1 MTAPSPKRSARAPF
15 AATWLGHKE
24 ITDHERGT
32 GDTAGIL
39 SRRGGSISRPDC
51 FHIGFQG
58 DGTMVGTAAM
68 QPGTTESLEFSVS
81 PEDMHAFRRL
91 SGDTNPLHDDRA
103 FAMRRGFKGIV
114 VYGSLIVAQVSRL
127 LGTVLPGPGCV
138 WHSLS
143 LRFRNPLYVGV
154 PARLYGTVTY
164 ANDSLGLL
172 KLALRVEAAG
182 RLIADGEA
190 AAQLTSESRNARAA
204 DAMR

>member
-1 MTAPSPKRSARAPF
+1 
-15 AATWLGHKE
+15 
-24 ITDHERGT
+24 
-32 GDTAGIL
+32 
-39 SRRGGSISRPDC
+39 
-51 FHIGFQG
+51 
-58 DGTMVGTAAM
+58 MVGTAAM
-68 QPGTTESLEFSVS
+68 RPGTTESLEFSVS
-81 PEDMHAFRRL
+81 PEDMRAFRRL

-103 FAMRRGFKGIV
+103 FAIRRGFKGVV

-190 AAQLTSESRNARAA
+190 AAQLTSEPRNARAA